1 MPPTTLPSA
10 TPTVL
15 IIGAGGI
22 GERHVRCFL
31 ATARTGVALCEP
43 NVDRRKLICERYGVA
58 GFATAA
64 EALATA
70 RFRAAVIC
78 TPAPR
83 HPAIAAECLAA
94 GLSVLIEKPLAA
106 SHEGLDSLRQALARS
121 QGILRV
127 AYVYRSIPVIQACRE
142 LVQSETLGKV
152 RHVTVEAGQNF
163 PSFRPDFQRT
173 YYAKRASGGGA
184 IQDFLTHMVHGV
196 EWTVGPVVELAC
208 LADRQVLSG
217 VEVEDVASL
226 LCRIAMAPS
235 ALFRSIN
242 FRRQTKSPSP
252 TTRRAARSAW
262 NSTGSVWAW
271 PAKARPTGNG
281 GKFPMGSATR
291 CSLLRRIHFSMPAK
305 ESPTSFAV
313 STTQCKPWRSTF
325 ARSPRMIPGSLSVS
339 PHEPA

>member
-226 LCRIAMAPS
+226 LCRHRDGTLSSFSLNQFQAPNEVTLS
-235 ALFRSIN
+235 YHAPGGSIRVELHRQRLGVARQGSTDWEWREIPHGERDTLFVAQANSFLDACEGKPDQLCCLDDAVQTLEVNLCALASN
-242 FRRQTKSPSP
+242 DSRQFIRVAP
-252 TTRRAARSAW
+252 
-262 NSTGSVWAW
+262 
-271 PAKARPTGNG
+271 
-281 GKFPMGSATR
+281 
-291 CSLLRRIHFSMPAK
+291 
-305 ESPTSFAV
+305 
-313 STTQCKPWRSTF
+313 
-325 ARSPRMIPGSLSVS
+325 
-339 PHEPA
+339 